1 MFMVKLYIVFNIN
14 QYPLVGIQF
23 IQIYE
28 NLYLVDEKENDH
40 NILNNLNIIYIYFN
54 DRFLNNFI

>member
-1 MFMVKLYIVFNIN
+1 MFMVKLYIVFNLN
-14 QYPLVGIQF
+14 QYPLVGIQL

-40 NILNNLNIIYIYFN
+40 NILNNLNIYTGYILMIDF
-54 DRFLNNFI
+54 

>member
-1 MFMVKLYIVFNIN
+1 MFMVKLYVVFNIN
-14 QYPLVGIQF
+14 QYPLVGIQL

-40 NILNNLNIIYIYFN
+40 NILNNLNIYTGYILMIDF
-54 DRFLNNFI
+54 

>member
-14 QYPLVGIQF
+14 QYPLVGIQL

-40 NILNNLNIIYIYFN
+40 NILNNLNITGYILMIDF
-54 DRFLNNFI
+54 